1 MEAVGEQERG
11 RLGHYYC
18 FAQALPSHGETGEG
32 EAGTDTIDREREE
45 ARRYGRG
52 TNPQG
57 DQDCAFGFGAE
68 WDETLSFSLCK
79 IGQLLWL
86 HITIFMMDSLGIVG
100 NVLGIHPNLL

>member
-1 MEAVGEQERG
+1 MGGEERG

-18 FAQALPSHGETGEG
+18 FAQALPSHGETGDVRG
-32 EAGTDTIDREREE
+32 GHGYDRYGEREE

-86 HITIFMMDSLGIVG
+86 HITIFMIDSLGIVA
-100 NVLGIHPNLL
+100 NVLR